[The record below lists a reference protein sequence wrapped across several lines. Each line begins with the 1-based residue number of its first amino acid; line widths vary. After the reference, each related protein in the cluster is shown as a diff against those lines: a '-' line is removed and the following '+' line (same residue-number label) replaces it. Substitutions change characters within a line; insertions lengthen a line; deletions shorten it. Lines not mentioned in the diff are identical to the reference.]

1 MVMMSQTSENR
12 TKSKI
17 PRRRLNVGSVSI
29 SHLGTDFL
37 RALGLRGGT
46 RGANWE
52 ESGGMQENEKRPN
65 KQVLPQ
71 PSTRGCIYLFPLFE
85 FQVSFF
91 KK

>member
-1 MVMMSQTSENR
+1 MLT
-12 TKSKI
+12 
-17 PRRRLNVGSVSI
+17 G
-29 SHLGTDFL
+29 
-37 RALGLRGGT
+37 
-46 RGANWE
+46 E

-65 KQVLPQ
+65 KQVLLL